1 MNQIKIISNLLIQL
15 NDCIIQINSII
26 LEMNNVIKQT
36 NNNEFNNKRIE
47 QLTKL
52 LKIIQSTTNFN
63 KTLEP
68 CYNEINTENKLKI
81 KKMNILFV
89 TSSQG
94 KKENININY
103 GTSIDE
109 LLKIY
114 LNKVKRPDLIN
125 NQKNISFIYN
135 SKALNFGD
143 NRKVENIFKYN
154 NSNNNII
161 IVIDKFDNN
170 FSELI

>member
-1 MNQIKIISNLLIQL
+1 MNQIKIISDLLIQL

-26 LEMNNVIKQT
+26 IEMNIVIKQT

-47 QLTKL
+47 QLNKL
-52 LKIIQSTTNFN
+52 LKIIQSPTNFN

-68 CYNEINTENKLKI
+68 CYDKINIENKLKI
-81 KKMNILFV
+81 KKINILFV

-103 GTSIDE
+103 GTSVDE

-143 NRKVENIFKYN
+143 SRKVENIFKY